1 MATIDAVLKR
11 YGQRKYAQWNSE
23 PWAQGFARYERDYRR
38 GLAFQD
44 LAGEGNEF
52 EYGSEGSAR
61 YHAYL
66 LRVLADRREDRD
78 AARIGVFHINGV
90 AYG

>member
-11 YGQRKYAQWNSE
+11 YGQRKYAQWKSE
-23 PWAQGFARYERDYRR
+23 PWPQGLERYERDYRH

-52 EYGSEGSAR
+52 EYGSVGSAR

-66 LRVLADRREDRD
+66 LRVIADRRELRG
-78 AARIGVFHINGV
+78 AA
-90 AYG
+90 